1 MYNLNAV
8 FIDQGIL
15 QGVRLVKLNKI
26 VVRQMKVLEDDGNRG
41 VLK

>member
-8 FIDQGIL
+8 FIDKGIP